1 MRKQI
6 SQLRFSSLS
15 LLSSMLI
22 SGLFLMNAA
31 VAEEPDIIV
40 AFGDSTTA
48 VRGPL
53 KIYASLLQRELP
65 KQGMRVKIINA
76 GVGGH
81 NTVNARARFERDVLA
96 HKPTVV
102 IIQFGIND
110 AAVDVWKDPP
120 HTEPRVSLATYAQ
133 NLQYFVQTL
142 KQLGIRPILMTP
154 NPIRW
159 TPKLKSMYGKPPYE
173 AQTADGFNVLLKD
186 YVASVR
192 QLAKTQQVTLVD
204 VYRQYEE
211 FDRADNQSMDDL
223 LLDGM
228 HPNDKG
234 HRLVAD
240 QLLKELHKTVP

>member
-1 MRKQI
+1 MSWQNPTQTPLWRK
-6 SQLRFSSLS
+6 LS
-15 LLSSMLI
+15 LI
-22 SGLFLMNAA
+22 GVCGLLMVSHAL
-31 VAEEPDIIV
+31 AEDRSVIV

-48 VRGPL
+48 TRGPL
-53 KIYASLLQRELP
+53 QIYAKLLQDELP
-65 KQGMRVKIINA
+65 KQGMPVTVINA
-76 GVGGH
+76 GIGGH
-81 NTVNARARFERDVLA
+81 NTVNARARFQRDVLA
-96 HKPTVV
+96 HQPAVV

-110 AAVDVWKDPP
+110 AAVDVWRTPP
-120 HTEPRVSLATYAQ
+120 ETQPRVALDTYTQ

-142 KQLGIRPILMTP
+142 KQLGVRPILMTP
-154 NPIRW
+154 NPMRW

-186 YVASVR
+186 YAASVR